1 MVEDHAQVLITNP
14 RNARSLTVN
23 VSSIWTKLRKR
34 LRAQKHQLLGSKR
47 MANQDLLTAVNLS
60 RMVTRLVTMLLYM
73 LHAITAPVLM
83 ANSHAHP
90 SLARVIAYGRPG
102 LNGLSVQRRVKVV

>member
-1 MVEDHAQVLITNP
+1 
-14 RNARSLTVN
+14 
-23 VSSIWTKLRKR
+23 
-34 LRAQKHQLLGSKR
+34 
-47 MANQDLLTAVNLS
+47 
-60 RMVTRLVTMLLYM
+60 LVTMLLYM